1 MGGIEGIIAGLR
13 DLSSFLSTI
22 DARLAALVEKDKKN
36 EDFFLVLEAALQN
49 RKRD

>member
-1 MGGIEGIIAGLR
+1 MGGIEEIIMGLR
-13 DLSSFLSTI
+13 DLSKFLSAI
-22 DARLAALVEKDKKN
+22 DVRLLALEEKDKKN